1 MGSTG
6 AGDVV
11 TSPDYEPKASTPWA
25 AWAASAASRRR
36 PHWHSENDRCHSISR
51 SNGICTTQNLQQR
64 CKELLT
70 LAGSVTLVEALD
82 AAASIDELLL
92 AGEVRMALVAQFKAE
107 RASASAL
114 REKNVSA
121 RALHGD
127 IGVNGV
133 DVGLHDDLQNRTDE
147 K

>member
-1 MGSTG
+1 M
-6 AGDVV
+6 
-11 TSPDYEPKASTPWA
+11 ASVQ
-25 AWAASAASRRR
+25 
-36 PHWHSENDRCHSISR
+36 N
-51 SNGICTTQNLQQR
+51 QNLQQR
-64 CKELLT
+64 CEELLT
-70 LAGSVTLVEALD
+70 LAGSVTLVETLD

-92 AGEVRMALVAQFKAE
+92 AGEVRVALVAQFKAE

-114 REKNVSA
+114 RDKNVAA

-133 DVGLHDDLQNRTDE
+133 DVGLHDDLQNRTDG